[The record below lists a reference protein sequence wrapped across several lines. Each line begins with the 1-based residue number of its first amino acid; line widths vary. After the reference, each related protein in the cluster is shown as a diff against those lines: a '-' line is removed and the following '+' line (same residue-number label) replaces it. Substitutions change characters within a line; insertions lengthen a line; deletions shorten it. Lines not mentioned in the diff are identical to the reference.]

1 MPEKLFDRVLV
12 IRGGALGDF
21 LLTLPVL
28 CALRVA
34 SRHLEI
40 LAYPQF
46 TALAREAGLVAGGR
60 SIEYGPLAGFFA
72 RGAIQDP
79 NLRDYFAT
87 FDAALSYLYDP
98 DGIFAENLRASGL
111 RRFVAGP
118 HKPESK
124 GHAIDQLA
132 APLAELGVPMMERA
146 ADIRLPTSESR
157 PPIVA
162 IHPGSGSKTKNW
174 PVAHWEALACELLAT
189 HPSIRL
195 AIVGGEADGTELE
208 SLAKFRSHERVEFWQ
223 SLPLTALA
231 GKLGGARGYIGH
243 DTGVSH
249 LAAVLGVPSLLLFGP
264 SDPSVWAP
272 PHQHVQILRAADGDL
287 SELKFST
294 VLASAKRQIVPGLL
308 A

>member
-1 MPEKLFDRVLV
+1 MPEKLFDRFLV

-28 CALRVA
+28 HALREK

-46 TALAREAGLVAGGR
+46 GALAREAGLVDGAR

-72 RGAIQDP
+72 RGAVQDP
-79 NLRDYFAT
+79 DLRNYFGS
-87 FDAALSYLYDP
+87 FDAGLSYLYDP
-98 DGIFAENLRASGL
+98 DQIFAENLRASGL
-111 RRFVAGP
+111 KRFVTGP
-118 HKPESK
+118 HKPGAK

-146 ADIRLPTSESR
+146 VGIRRPAAESR
-157 PPIVA
+157 PSILA
-162 IHPGSGSKTKNW
+162 IHPGSGSKAKNW
-174 PVAHWEALACELLAT
+174 PVAKWEALAAELLAID
-189 HPSIRL
+189 PSIRL
-195 AIVGGEADGTELE
+195 AIVGGEADGDELE
-208 SLAKFRSHERVEFWQ
+208 SLQKLRSHERVDFWQ
-223 SLPLTALA
+223 NLPLTELA
-231 GKLGGARGYIGH
+231 EKLGSARGYIGH

-264 SDPSVWAP
+264 GDPMVWAP
-272 PHQHVQILRAADGDL
+272 PHRHVQVLRAPDGDL
-287 SELKFST
+287 SGLNLPA
-294 VLASAKRQIVPGLL
+294 VLSSAKRQFVPGLL

>member
-28 CALRVA
+28 RALREA
-34 SRHLEI
+34 TQHLEI

-46 TALAREAGLVAGGR
+46 TTLAREAGLVEGGR
-60 SIEYGPLAGFFA
+60 SIEYGPMAGFFA

-79 NLRDYFAT
+79 GLRDFFGS

-98 DGIFAENLRASGL
+98 DGIFAENLTASGL
-111 RRFVAGP
+111 KRFVTGP
-118 HKPESK
+118 HKPGSI

-132 APLAELGVPMMERA
+132 APLAELGVPMTERA
-146 ADIRLPTSESR
+146 VEVRR
-157 PPIVA
+157 PIDGSKPDVVA
-162 IHPGSGSKTKNW
+162 IHPGSGSKAKNW
-174 PVAHWEALACELLAT
+174 PAAQWESLATELLAT
-189 HPSIRL
+189 YPSIHL
-195 AIVGGEADGTELE
+195 AIIGGEADGPEVEALQEL
-208 SLAKFRSHERVEFWQ
+208 RSHERVDFW
-223 SLPLTALA
+223 LNGPLTALA
-231 GKLGGARGYIGH
+231 EKLGGARGYIGH

-249 LAAVLGVPSLLLFGP
+249 LSAVLGVPSLLLFGP

-272 PHQHVQILRAADGDL
+272 PHHHVQVLCAPDGDL
-287 SELKFST
+287 SGLKLAT
-294 VLASAKRQIVPGLL
+294 VLASAKRQILAGLL

>member
-28 CALRVA
+28 CALREA

-87 FDAALSYLYDP
+87 FDVALSYLYDP
-98 DGIFAENLRASGL
+98 DGIFAENLRASGQK
-111 RRFVAGP
+111 RFVAGP
-118 HKPESK
+118 HKPGSK

-146 ADIRLPTSESR
+146 VGIRLPTSESR

-174 PVAHWEALACELLAT
+174 PVAHWEALAGELLAT

-208 SLAKFRSHERVEFWQ
+208 SLAKFRSHERVEFW
-223 SLPLTALA
+223 
-231 GKLGGARGYIGH
+231 
-243 DTGVSH
+243 
-249 LAAVLGVPSLLLFGP
+249 
-264 SDPSVWAP
+264 
-272 PHQHVQILRAADGDL
+272 
-287 SELKFST
+287 
-294 VLASAKRQIVPGLL
+294 
-308 A
+308 